1 MMKVTFFHR
10 KVIPNFHFSVEIIFN
25 DVRKHLPAE
34 VACEVVTSRF
44 YSKGFFPR
52 LYNALEAF
60 FKQGRINHVTG
71 DINYIGIFLPRKKT
85 IHTMLDSVFLL
96 NSTGIKRWIL
106 QTFWMKIPAK
116 KCVFI
121 TTISEASKKEIV
133 EYTGC
138 DEAKVK
144 VIPIALSPVFKKV
157 ERTYQWGKP
166 RVLMIGTAP
175 NKNTFRMIEALQGLN
190 VEVNMVGKSDQSIK
204 DKLEAAGLSYTY
216 QSGLN
221 IDQMYQLYQQT
232 DILLFAST
240 YEGFGM
246 PIMEAQSVGTPVVTS
261 NLSSMPEV
269 AGPQGAVFVDPYDV
283 VSIRNGV
290 ASVINDE
297 KSRRELI
304 EAGFENIK
312 RFDPNRIAHMFLDLY
327 KQI

>member
-1 MMKVTFFHR
+1 MKVTYFHR

-25 DVRKHLPAE
+25 DVRKHLPKE
-34 VACEVVTSRF
+34 VTCEVVTSRF

-52 LYNALEAF
+52 LYNALEAY
-60 FKQGRINHVTG
+60 FKRGSINHVTG
-71 DINYIGIFLPRKKT
+71 DINYIGIFLPGRKT

-96 NSTGIKRWIL
+96 NSSGIKRWIL
-106 QTFWMKIPAK
+106 QTFWMKIPARR
-116 KCVFI
+116 CVFI

-133 EYTGC
+133 AYTGC
-138 DEAKVK
+138 EASKVK
-144 VIPIALSPVFKKV
+144 VIPIALSPVFKRV
-157 ERTYQWGKP
+157 ERSYQWSRP

-175 NKNTFRMIEALQGLN
+175 NKNTFRMIEALKGLN
-190 VEVNMVGKSDQSIK
+190 VEVKMVGKQEQSIK
-204 DKLEAAGLSYTY
+204 DKLNEAGLTYSY

-221 IDQMYQLYQQT
+221 IEQMYQLYQQT

-269 AGPQGAVFVDPYDV
+269 AGPTGAVFVDPYSVED
-283 VSIRNGV
+283 IREGV
-290 ASVINDE
+290 IKVMTDTD
-297 KSRRELI
+297 RRAALI
-304 EAGFENIK
+304 KAGFENIK
-312 RFDPNRIAHMFLDLY
+312 RFDPDRIANMFLDLY

>member
-1 MMKVTFFHR
+1 MKVTYFHR
-10 KVIPNFHFSVEIIFN
+10 RVIPNFHFSVEIIFN
-25 DVRKHLPAE
+25 DVRKHLPQE
-34 VACEVVTSRF
+34 VAYEVVTSRF

-52 LYNALEAF
+52 FYNALEAF
-60 FKQGRINHVTG
+60 FKQGSINHVTG
-71 DINYIGIFLPRKKT
+71 DINYIGIFLPGKKT
-85 IHTMLDSVFLL
+85 IHTMLDSVFLI
-96 NSTGIKRWIL
+96 NSSGIKRWIL

-116 KCVFI
+116 RCVFI

-133 EYTGC
+133 AYTGC

-157 ERTYQWGKP
+157 ERTYQWNRP
-166 RVLMIGTAP
+166 RILMIGTAP
-175 NKNTFRMIEALQGLN
+175 NKNTFRMIEALKGLD
-190 VEVNMVGKSDQSIK
+190 VEVRMVGKQEQAIQS
-204 DKLEAAGLSYTY
+204 KLEETGLSYTY

-246 PIMEAQSVGTPVVTS
+246 PIMEAQSVGTLVVTS

-269 AGPQGAVFVDPYDV
+269 AGPDGAVFVDPYKV
-283 VSIRNGV
+283 ESIRDGITTV
-290 ASVINDE
+290 MTDVRKRAAM
-297 KSRRELI
+297 I

-312 RFDPNRIAHMFLDLY
+312 RFDPDRIANMFLDLY

>member
-1 MMKVTFFHR
+1 MKVTYFHR
-10 KVIPNFHFSVEIIFN
+10 RVIPNFHFSVEIIFN
-25 DVRKHLPAE
+25 DVRKHLPQE
-34 VACEVVTSRF
+34 VAYEVVTSRF

-52 LYNALEAF
+52 FYNALEAF
-60 FKQGRINHVTG
+60 FKQGSINHVTG
-71 DINYIGIFLPRKKT
+71 DINYIGIFLPGKKT

-96 NSTGIKRWIL
+96 NSSGIKRWIL

-116 KCVFI
+116 RCVFI

-133 EYTGC
+133 AYTGC

-157 ERTYQWGKP
+157 ERTYQWNRP
-166 RVLMIGTAP
+166 RILMIGTAP
-175 NKNTFRMIEALQGLN
+175 NKNTFRMIEALKGLD
-190 VEVNMVGKSDQSIK
+190 VEVRMVGKQEQAIQS
-204 DKLEAAGLSYTY
+204 KLEETGLPYTY

-246 PIMEAQSVGTPVVTS
+246 PIMEAQSVGTLVVTS

-269 AGPQGAVFVDPYDV
+269 AGPDGAVFVDPYEV
-283 VSIRNGV
+283 ESIRDGITTV
-290 ASVINDE
+290 MTDVRKRAAM
-297 KSRRELI
+297 I

-312 RFDPNRIAHMFLDLY
+312 RFDPDRIANMFLDLY